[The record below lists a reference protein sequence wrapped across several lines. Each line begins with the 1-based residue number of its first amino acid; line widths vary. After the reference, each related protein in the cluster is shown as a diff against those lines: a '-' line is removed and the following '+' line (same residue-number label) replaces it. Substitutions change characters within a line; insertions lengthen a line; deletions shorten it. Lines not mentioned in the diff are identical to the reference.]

1 MRTTG
6 RCEIREPIHAADSP
20 GRPVQMRGN
29 MSLIRSLV
37 FTSALALLM
46 PGVSWGQRVQGTP
59 NLTPTPSSPQPPQPN
74 PSELY
79 GGYIISP
86 GDILNV
92 HVADEDDITG
102 VYQVNQDGKITLPL
116 LSDPINAAGV
126 TTFYLSNQI
135 SDQLLKQQILLHP
148 AVTVFIARE
157 MGQSVSVLGAVGR
170 PGLITLEKPTTL
182 LELIS
187 LAGGLNANAGPTLTI
202 SSKATTAAATAS
214 AVSADTSA
222 VGSAQPRSYS
232 IQSNVASVNISDL
245 MSGKNPGANVL
256 IRAGDVVSVSL
267 APIVYVV
274 GAVTMPGA
282 FTVQDSH
289 ASMTVMKAI
298 AMAQGPQPT
307 AALSRA
313 VIVRQASDDASRQ
326 EITVDLKKIMTA
338 KSTDEVLEAN
348 DILYVPQSAM
358 KATLHQMATIA
369 TQAAATTAGYG
380 LGLRLSH

>member
-1 MRTTG
+1 
-6 RCEIREPIHAADSP
+6 
-20 GRPVQMRGN
+20 
-29 MSLIRSLV
+29 MSLTRILV
-37 FTSALALLM
+37 LASALALLM
-46 PGVSWGQRVQGTP
+46 PGLTWGQRVQGTP

-86 GDILNV
+86 GDILNI
-92 HVADEDDITG
+92 HVADEEDMTG
-102 VYQVNQDGKITLPL
+102 IYQVTQDGKITLPL

-170 PGLITLEKPTTL
+170 PGIITLEKPTTL
-182 LELIS
+182 VELIS

-202 SSKATTAAATAS
+202 SSKATTAS
-214 AVSADTSA
+214 AVSPEASGDASHA
-222 VGSAQPRSYS
+222 KAYS
-232 IQSNVASVNISDL
+232 IQSNVTSVNISDL

-256 IRAGDVVSVSL
+256 IRSGDVVTVSL

-313 VIVRQASDDASRQ
+313 MIVRQSSDDASRQ

-338 KSTDEVLEAN
+338 KSTDQVLQEN
-348 DILYVPQSAM
+348 DILFVPQSAM

>member
-1 MRTTG
+1 
-6 RCEIREPIHAADSP
+6 
-20 GRPVQMRGN
+20 
-29 MSLIRSLV
+29 MSLTRILV
-37 FTSALALLM
+37 LASALALLM
-46 PGVSWGQRVQGTP
+46 PGLTWGQRVQGTP

-86 GDILNV
+86 GDILNI

-102 VYQVNQDGKITLPL
+102 IYQVTQDGKITLPL

-170 PGLITLEKPTTL
+170 PGIITLEKPTTL
-182 LELIS
+182 VELIS

-202 SSKATTAAATAS
+202 SSKATSGS
-214 AVSADTSA
+214 AISADAASPDAPQAKT
-222 VGSAQPRSYS
+222 YS
-232 IQSNVASVNISDL
+232 IQSNVTSVNIADL

-256 IRAGDVVSVSL
+256 IRPGDVVTVSL

-313 VIVRQASDDASRQ
+313 MIVRQSSDDASRQ

-338 KSTDEVLEAN
+338 KSTDQVLQEN
-348 DILYVPQSAM
+348 DILFVPQSAM